1 MKIQHSKY
9 QSLSIK
15 RKLEIIDDVE
25 KAPAGKK
32 KKEIATEFGIPTSTL
47 CGILKKKGD
56 LKESMSYGRNS
67 RKRNRDISQA
77 DVDA

>member
-1 MKIQHSKY
+1 MQRSKY

-15 RKLEIIDDVE
+15 RKLEIIDAVE
-25 KAPAGKK
+25 KAPARKK
-32 KKEIATEFGIPTSTL
+32 KKEVATEFGIPTSTL
-47 CGILKKKGD
+47 CGILKKKGE

-67 RKRNRDISQA
+67 IKRNRDSSQA